1 MNRIESPLYSPLKR
15 VKATLRAMRPG
26 GPGFPF
32 ILSIAVF
39 TGFFSLFLCG
49 EGQASEL
56 ALKDAYVMAMENHE
70 SVRVAGELSLQG
82 REGVREA
89 YAAFLPSVTASGEL
103 RKFSTEQSSAS
114 FLLQPDRTKRVDLVL
129 TQSLY
134 AGGKNLSN
142 LRGSRMRAEATEA
155 LALATED
162 ELLITTARVYF
173 ASLKAFS
180 EVNIKEASL
189 KRVSEQ
195 LRASRARLKA
205 GTATRAVVLRAEAE
219 KAGRA
224 AELIKAE
231 KVLID
236 AIDLLKSITGF
247 EGELTLKDPDD
258 ITPPLED
265 ISEIVKVAF
274 SKRPDYRARL
284 FSEKASKE
292 DVGYAR
298 GGYLP
303 TVTVEGGYTYRDQ
316 SPETTF
322 FLNDSASAAIVVSYP
337 LFDGGVRKA
346 RLNEAKSRRRA
357 ASLER
362 SRYKKDLE
370 VEVRRRY
377 NEVETQGAVTEA
389 FEKQLSFAGENY
401 RMVFKRFTYGLAD
414 STDLIDADSTLVEAE
429 SGLMNARYDYQLGIL
444 ELSNSMGLLV
454 SGLDPG
460 NTP

>member
-1 MNRIESPLYSPLKR
+1 MNLLKSPLYSHLKT
-15 VKATLRAMRPG
+15 VKATLRALKAIAPG
-26 GPGFPF
+26 YRFSS
-32 ILSIAVF
+32 SIAVL
-39 TGFFSLFLCG
+39 TGFFSLFFFCG
-49 EGQASEL
+49 AGASEL
-56 ALKDAYVMAMENHE
+56 ALKDAYRMAMENHE
-70 SVRVAGELSLQG
+70 SVRVASELSLQG
-82 REGVREA
+82 REVVREA
-89 YAAFLPSVTASGEL
+89 YAGFLPSVTASGEL
-103 RKFSTEQSSAS
+103 RKFSTEKSSAS
-114 FLLQPDRTKRVDLVL
+114 FLLQPARTKRFDLAIS
-129 TQSLY
+129 QPIY
-134 AGGKNLSN
+134 AGGKNISN
-142 LRGSRMRAEATEA
+142 LRGSRLRAEAADA
-155 LALATED
+155 LALATGD
-162 ELLITTARVYF
+162 DLLITTARVYF
-173 ASLKAFS
+173 AALKALS
-180 EVNIKEASL
+180 DVKIKEASL

-195 LRASRARLKA
+195 LRASEARLKA

-236 AIDLLKSITGF
+236 ATDLLRSITGAP
-247 EGELTLKDPDD
+247 GELTLKDPED
-258 ITPPLED
+258 ITPPTED
-265 ISEIVKVAF
+265 ISAIVKVALT
-274 SKRPDYRARL
+274 KRPDYRARL
-284 FSEKASKE
+284 FSERASKE
-292 DVGYAR
+292 DIGYAR

-346 RLNEAKSRRRA
+346 RLNEAKSRKRA

-377 NEVETQGAVTEA
+377 NEVETQAAVMEA

-401 RMVFKRFTYGLAD
+401 QMVFKRFTYGLAD

-444 ELSNSMGLLV
+444 ELRKSMGVLA
-454 SGLDPG
+454 SGLNQGAKP
-460 NTP
+460 